1 MKTVITEMLGIEYPI
16 IAAPMFLV
24 SNPELVAA
32 VSNAGGLGT
41 MPALNYRKPED
52 FEAGL
57 VRIKELTDKPYGIN
71 IITNKSNIYQE
82 AQLEICARHKV
93 PVIITSLGSPAQ
105 VIEQMHA
112 VGGKVFCDVTNL
124 AYARKVEEQGA
135 DAVVAVAYGAGGHA
149 GGIVSSVLV
158 PWLVDNLSIPVIA
171 AGGIA
176 DGRSLCAAM
185 ALGAAAGY
193 LGTRFIASEEVQ
205 VSMPYKQEIVD
216 RNPEEITYTA
226 AVTGTPANFINTP
239 YLQSLGT
246 GNGFPGN
253 LFKKFSFTRK
263 WWKMYK
269 GYRAM
274 KGMTASAQREQK
286 AWKDVWSAG
295 QTVGL
300 IHDIQPAARIV
311 TGIVNQY
318 EAARAEL
325 P

>member
-1 MKTVITEMLGIEYPI
+1 MKTAITDLLGITYPI

-41 MPALNYRKPED
+41 MPALNYRKAAD

-57 VRIKELTDKPYGIN
+57 IRIRELTDKPYGIN

-82 AQLEICARHKV
+82 EQLDLCVKYRV
-93 PVIITSLGSPAQ
+93 PVIITSLGSPAR
-105 VIEQMHA
+105 VIEKMH
-112 VGGKVFCDVTNL
+112 GIGSHVFCDVTNL
-124 AYARKVEEQGA
+124 AFAKKVEEQGA
-135 DAVVAVAYGAGGHA
+135 DAVVAVSYGAGGHA
-149 GGIVSSVLV
+149 GGVIASVLV

-171 AGGIA
+171 AGGVA
-176 DGRSLCAAM
+176 DGRTLCSVM
-185 ALGAAAGY
+185 ALGATAGY
-193 LGTRFIASEEVQ
+193 MGTRFIASEEVQ
-205 VSMPYKQEIVD
+205 VAQPYKQEIVD
-216 RNPEEITYTA
+216 RNPEEIVYTA

-246 GNGFPGN
+246 GTGWAGGVFGR
-253 LFKKFSFTRK
+253 FSFTRK

-274 KGMTASAQREQK
+274 KGMEASANREQK

-300 IHDIQPAARIV
+300 IHDIQPADRIV
-311 TGIVNQY
+311 ETVVSQY
-318 EAARAEL
+318 RECRKNL